1 MTKIMCQGLIL
12 IVHMDI
18 FVKDVAGITHKIEVD
33 PSDTIAMVRAKLDQ
47 KDVPMFQPETK
58 NRFLLFNG
66 QQLEEAQC
74 SKIRKKCNF
83 KSAKKHYV
91 HFQKWQK
98 LNFGTRK
105 KFKTTKIVIFGLK
118 KKQ

>member
-74 SKIRKKCNF
+74 SKIRKK
-83 KSAKKHYV
+83 V
-91 HFQKWQK
+91 QFQKCKKTFFAPEKSLK
-98 LNFGTRK
+98 LP
-105 KFKTTKIVIFGLK
+105 KILFF
-118 KKQ
+118 